1 MYCTRSHLLACI
13 YIRFLV
19 IYHTSNKL
27 HLTKLTTT
35 YSSYTPTGRLKFTY
49 MQSGTFLDHGSNLV
63 RLHFPGMMKLLA
75 CQNSATKIR
84 DVQRSKL
91 RNEKMTTYQHTFNS
105 MSCTVYTQRKA
116 KAFKLWPVQTQQ
128 KTTLGKYSSL
138 VMFGYSPFRN
148 SGCQMLRSLCFR
160 RCSSLRKYSI
170 VLLMPC
176 NIGTLKAQH
185 QLSTNMQLH

>member
-1 MYCTRSHLLACI
+1 MRKSKHQQNIMLWFIYKKQQQQYSRPLYSIMTCSETSMQWIAGCNVHWTYKMYCTRSHLLACI

-91 RNEKMTTYQHTFNS
+91 RNEKMTTY
-105 MSCTVYTQRKA
+105 
-116 KAFKLWPVQTQQ
+116 
-128 KTTLGKYSSL
+128 
-138 VMFGYSPFRN
+138 
-148 SGCQMLRSLCFR
+148 
-160 RCSSLRKYSI
+160 
-170 VLLMPC
+170 
-176 NIGTLKAQH
+176 
-185 QLSTNMQLH
+185 